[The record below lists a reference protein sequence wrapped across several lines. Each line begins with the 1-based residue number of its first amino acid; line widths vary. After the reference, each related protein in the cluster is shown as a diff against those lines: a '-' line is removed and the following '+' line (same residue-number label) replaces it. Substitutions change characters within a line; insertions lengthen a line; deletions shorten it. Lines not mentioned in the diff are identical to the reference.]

1 MQTKNHGGLTAYWL
15 LALFFQNQEDPG
27 TPRAPTLQ
35 FCGPEDTEPTNK
47 KRILKLFKKGNNMI
61 GAIVEHECHGLG
73 VVLKSEINDKSGSHF
88 LFVRWN
94 EALTWDGE
102 VCHHCWIDDEDI
114 KVLTERKC
122 K

>member
-35 FCGPEDTEPTNK
+35 FCGPEDTEPTNRK
-47 KRILKLFKKGNNMI
+47 GILKLFKKGNNMI

-73 VVLKSEINDKSGSHF
+73 VVLKSEINHKSASHF

-102 VCHHCWIDDEDI
+102 ACHYCWIDTEDI
-114 KVLTERKC
+114 KVLTEREC